1 MWQEIVEAFTT
12 MQWYIIL
19 PLCLGVILLVIEC
32 FVPGFGFFGISGIVC
47 LVGAI
52 IANAV
57 LTKSIAQTLFLI
69 ALLFVFIFLLILIFI
84 RSARFGLISKTPF
97 VEKKTAVPRDYADKS
112 KDKNRSLVGQRG
124 VAVTPFT
131 PSGKFMID
139 DKIYEGM
146 TRGEPLDK
154 NDVVKVSDVEGNKI
168 VIEKVEV

>member
-1 MWQEIVEAFTT
+1 MWEEIVQAFTS

-19 PLCLGVILLVIEC
+19 PLCLGVVLLVIEC

-57 LTKSIAQTLFLI
+57 LIKSIAQTLFLI
-69 ALLFVFIFLLILIFI
+69 ALLLVFIFLLFLIFI
-84 RSARFGLISKTPF
+84 RSARFGLISKTPL
-97 VEKKTAVPRDYADKS
+97 VEKKTAVPKDYVE
-112 KDKNRSLVGQRG
+112 KDEAKKLLGQRG
-124 VAVTPFT
+124 VAITPFT

-139 DKIYEGM
+139 DKVYEGI

-154 NDVVKVSDVEGNKI
+154 NDVVKVSEVEGNKVI
-168 VIEKVEV
+168 VEKVEV

>member
-1 MWQEIVEAFTT
+1 M
-12 MQWYIIL
+12 
-19 PLCLGVILLVIEC
+19 
-32 FVPGFGFFGISGIVC
+32 
-47 LVGAI
+47 
-52 IANAV
+52 
-57 LTKSIAQTLFLI
+57 
-69 ALLFVFIFLLILIFI
+69 
-84 RSARFGLISKTPF
+84 
-97 VEKKTAVPRDYADKS
+97 
-112 KDKNRSLVGQRG
+112 VGQRG